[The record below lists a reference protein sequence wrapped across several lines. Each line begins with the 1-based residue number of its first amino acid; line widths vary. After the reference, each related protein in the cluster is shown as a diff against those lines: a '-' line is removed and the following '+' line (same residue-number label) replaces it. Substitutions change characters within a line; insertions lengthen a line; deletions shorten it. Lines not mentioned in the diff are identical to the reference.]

1 MIFSQTNSEIKQII
15 QNYDVEAIKNLEI
28 EFKKHKE
35 EVDNRINVFLEQN
48 KTAKR
53 IIVTTAKNYY
63 LDDIVDKLINCLHK
77 IEKILYIH
85 AW

>member
-1 MIFSQTNSEIKQII
+1 MKKIVLLLLSFSSLMIFSQTNSEIKQII

-35 EVDNRINVFLEQN
+35 EVDNRINAFLEQN

-53 IIVTTAKNYY
+53 IIVTTAKT
-63 LDDIVDKLINCLHK
+63 II
-77 IEKILYIH
+77 
-85 AW
+85 